1 MSLIKI
7 QTNIAI
13 SDSGFLFN
21 PATGESFSVNPIGL
35 EIIRLMREGKNE
47 TEICAAVNET
57 YDADPAIV
65 ERDLHDFIHM
75 LRQHQL
81 VDNNGGQNN

>member
-7 QTNIAI
+7 QSNIAI

-35 EIIRLMREGKNE
+35 DIIRLMREGKAE
-47 TEICAAVNET
+47 SEICTALNES
-57 YDADPAIV
+57 YDTDPVIV

-81 VDNNGGQNN
+81 LENNGGHNN

>member
-1 MSLIKI
+1 MNTKI
-7 QTNIAI
+7 QKNIAI

-21 PATGESFSVNPIGL
+21 PTTGESFSVNPIGL
-35 EIIRLMREGKNE
+35 DIINLMREGRSESEICTTLLESYE
-47 TEICAAVNET
+47 TESVMI
-57 YDADPAIV
+57 

-81 VDNNGGQNN
+81 LENNDGEDH

>member
-1 MSLIKI
+1 MSLTKI
-7 QTNIAI
+7 QTFIAI

-35 EIIRLMREGKNE
+35 EIIRLMRDGKSE
-47 TEICAAVNET
+47 PEICAALNESFET
-57 YDADPAIV
+57 DPAIV

-81 VDNNGGQNN
+81 LENNGGQNN

>member
-21 PATGESFSVNPIGL
+21 PATGESFSVNPVGL
-35 EIIRLMREGKNE
+35 EIIRQIREGKSE
-47 TEICAAVNET
+47 TEICTTVNET

-81 VDNNGGQNN
+81 LDNNGGQNH

>member
-1 MSLIKI
+1 MKI
-7 QTNIAI
+7 QKNIAI

-35 EIIRLMREGKNE
+35 EIISLMKEGRSEPEICDTILDHYE
-47 TEICAAVNET
+47 TELVVI
-57 YDADPAIV
+57 

-75 LRQHQL
+75 LKQDQL
-81 VDNNGGQNN
+81 IDGNGGENN